1 MPRVKRGTKR
11 RARRKK
17 YLKRTKGFFLT
28 KSKLYQSAQEAANR
42 ADRYA
47 KRDRRVKKRQ
57 YRRLWIQRVGAAAR
71 QNGMTYG
78 QLIHGLKAAGIAV
91 DRKVLA
97 DIAVKECLGSRSWR
111 KRPRPSRPNPPQ
123 KRPRTRSVIPSG
135 VRRVRNLSF
144 LPRGSSYSRR
154 RILLRRGACN
164 RAPALYSSRSH
175 VDTGFETHSD
185 PRCSR
190 HLLRRT
196 GPFSIRRLARST
208 LTPIRSQPPMITP
221 GKLCAMPGWAAN
233 PASSLWSPTI
243 G

>member
-71 QNGMTYG
+71 LCGLTYG
-78 QLIHGLKAAGIAV
+78 QLINGMKVAGITI

-97 DIAVKECLGSRSWR
+97 DIAVKDPAGFAQIAEKARIAA
-111 KRPRPSRPNPPQ
+111 PPQ
-123 KRPRTRSVIPSG
+123 VKTSKKPRKT
-135 VRRVRNLSF
+135 
-144 LPRGSSYSRR
+144 
-154 RILLRRGACN
+154 
-164 RAPALYSSRSH
+164 
-175 VDTGFETHSD
+175 
-185 PRCSR
+185 
-190 HLLRRT
+190 
-196 GPFSIRRLARST
+196 
-208 LTPIRSQPPMITP
+208 
-221 GKLCAMPGWAAN
+221 
-233 PASSLWSPTI
+233 
-243 G
+243 

>member
-71 QNGMTYG
+71 QNGLTYG
-78 QLIHGLKAAGIAV
+78 QLIHGLKSAGILV

-97 DIAVKECLGSRSWR
+97 DLAVRDAAGFAALAEK
-111 KRPRPSRPNPPQ
+111 
-123 KRPRTRSVIPSG
+123 
-135 VRRVRNLSF
+135 
-144 LPRGSSYSRR
+144 
-154 RILLRRGACN
+154 A
-164 RAPALYSSRSH
+164 RAFAPKPAA
-175 VDTGFETHSD
+175 
-185 PRCSR
+185 PK
-190 HLLRRT
+190 
-196 GPFSIRRLARST
+196 A
-208 LTPIRSQPPMITP
+208 
-221 GKLCAMPGWAAN
+221 KA
-233 PASSLWSPTI
+233 
-243 G
+243 